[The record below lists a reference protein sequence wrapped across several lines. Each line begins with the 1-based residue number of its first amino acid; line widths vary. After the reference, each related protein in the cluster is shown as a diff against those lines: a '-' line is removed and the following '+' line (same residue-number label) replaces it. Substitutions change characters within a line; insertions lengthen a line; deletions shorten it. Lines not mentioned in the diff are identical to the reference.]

1 MAVSWDIGLVS
12 NSLLEVCD
20 SLVGVDGKLELE
32 LAGTCADVNT
42 SLIGENIMEN
52 L

>member
-1 MAVSWDIGLVS
+1 LAISWDIGLVS

-42 SLIGENIMEN
+42 TLIRENKIVN